1 MPLSLEQQQA
11 VDASL
16 NMNRGEVLAIEA
28 CAGSGKTS
36 TLAEIARHNLH
47 KKFLYL
53 AFNKAVVEDAR
64 RKFPPNVKIF
74 TTHALAY
81 RWYIYAYGENA
92 VRNIVPSYNI
102 FTIQELFADKE
113 NYELAKILN
122 GFKAFCMSRQK
133 EPPSYEIAKII
144 EAVKQGKLPLTHDYY
159 LKAYQREYAQKF
171 KNHDC
176 ILLDEAQ
183 DTNEVTLDIFLD
195 NPCAKIIVGD
205 PHQSIYGFRG
215 ACNALSLVRHD
226 HKVSLTHSFRSTQPI
241 LDRANYFI
249 KKYSKDRGRFKP
261 MVSAVPLEGKEGADD
276 FACIFRTNAGLIR
289 ALSCIGDK
297 SLKEC
302 GLTRPAHSIFAQPL
316 SILHLINRQYDK
328 IDPQYRFLTRFK
340 NLTQLKQY
348 AQENNDIDI
357 EQGIKLVEDFD
368 SELELLSQKAAALEK
383 NPSPMQ
389 IYTTAHTA
397 KGLEWSFVELGS
409 DFMELGLRTKEANRG
424 RFGKERG
431 KNDRMSF
438 KEERGKNDRMS
449 FKEERGKNDRMSF
462 KEERVK
468 SLSVLEFEQE
478 LNLYYVAITRARRE
492 LCDNSDND
500 KEYSLYAAR
509 GKNDASKSP
518 VQKCGD

>member
-11 VDASL
+11 VDASI
-16 NMNRGEVLAIEA
+16 NMSRGEVLAVEA

-36 TLAEIARHNLH
+36 TLAEIARHNPG

-81 RWYIYAYGENA
+81 RWYVYAYGENA
-92 VRNIVPSYNI
+92 VHNIVPSYNI
-102 FTIQELFADKE
+102 FTIQELFPDKE

-122 GFKAFCMSRQK
+122 VFKDFCQSKVK
-133 EPPSYEIAKII
+133 EPPSFEIAQII
-144 EAVKQGKLPLTHDYY
+144 EAVKQGRIPLTHDYY
-159 LKAYQREYAQKF
+159 LKAYQREYGQKF

-205 PHQSIYGFRG
+205 PHQAIYGFRG

-226 HKVSLTHSFRSTQPI
+226 HKVSLTRSFRSTQPI

-249 KKYSKDRGRFKP
+249 KKYSKDRVRFKP
-261 MVSAVPLEGKEGADD
+261 MVSAVPSEGKEGADD
-276 FACIFRTNAGLIR
+276 LAYIFRTNANLIR
-289 ALSCIGDK
+289 ALSCVDDK

-316 SILHLINRQYDK
+316 SILHFINRQYAK

-340 NLTQLKQY
+340 SLTQLREY
-348 AQENNDIDI
+348 AKENNDIDI
-357 EQGIKLVEDFD
+357 EQAIKLVEDFD
-368 SELELLSQKAAALEK
+368 SELEVLSQKAAALEK
-383 NPSPMQ
+383 NPHPVQ

-397 KGLEWSFVELGS
+397 KGLEWSSVELGS
-409 DFMELGLRTKEANRG
+409 DFMELGLRIKRNDAKRS
-424 RFGKERG
+424 RRG
-431 KNDRMSF
+431 KARGKSDHMSF
-438 KEERGKNDRMS
+438 KV
-449 FKEERGKNDRMSF
+449 
-462 KEERVK
+462 ERVQ
-468 SLSVLEFEQE
+468 SLSPLEFEQE
-478 LNLYYVAITRARRE
+478 LNLYYVAVTRARRE
-492 LCDNSDND
+492 LCDRSDND
-500 KEYSLYAAR
+500 QEYRLYSSN
-509 GKNDASKSP
+509 GKKDASGRRDQSAAIDRGA
-518 VQKCGD
+518 QR